1 MGTDTTTDKS
11 DAKPKPDV
19 KRAEADRKKRE
30 TGKTF
35 TRPGAEKRG

>member
-1 MGTDTTTDKS
+1 MGTDTEKKD
-11 DAKPKPDV
+11 KPKPDV